1 MTVKPSK
8 SLKPL
13 CHPYR
18 LCAGV
23 LAVGM
28 TMQEAASAQT
38 SVTRS
43 VPDNYSCYNTEA
55 VAIDDWSTVDMAA
68 FSQAT
73 KQVGAQT
80 LRLPGGDAANYW
92 NWEFTRSDGSQ
103 DGGVWEWYGAGPD
116 FPLRPT
122 LSTLSPADA
131 AQAFP
136 FFFLQ
141 PLPPSLQFQ
150 TETRATLANVKPLV
164 TNTGAD
170 TIWVMNM
177 LSSTL
182 DKEMNHLKDAI
193 ALGMSVNRIELG
205 NELYLPLPN
214 YTINVAD
221 GSPLPEVGAMPTPES
236 YAARAKTWAQAI
248 KNDPILGK
256 AANPNL
262 QIAITGVAD
271 SNSSDARISGW
282 MSALEA
288 PSGPDNLSAI
298 DVVDAFTI
306 HPYYTA
312 ADLGVTKADVG
323 NNARAGAIARDGIAT
338 LRGILADPG
347 INTPALQN
355 KKMWVTEH
363 NILETDEVVL
373 GNSWVG
379 ALMLDLH
386 GQEFLKDVRTQV
398 SCAHVLTGNPQW
410 QAIANEQGTVV
421 DPAKRGIEDQPFSDI
436 AQPFSPTTNGLVLG
450 ESANVFTEGTA
461 TLLHSG
467 AASIA
472 WRVENDTADKIS
484 AINANDIA
492 ELLELPADK
501 IWKVLTFSSDPW
513 ATATSKTDL
522 ITTIQLIKGG
532 TTIALSP
539 FSKIIATAEPTDM
552 ETVPEPA
559 AGLGF
564 GLVAAGLMLSR
575 RRRGETASA
584 QFSKTTD
591 SKAA

>member
-1 MTVKPSK
+1 VKPSK
-8 SLKPL
+8 NLKPL

-18 LCAGV
+18 LCAGA

-28 TMQEAASAQT
+28 SLQEAASAQT
-38 SVTRS
+38 TLTRD

-68 FSQAT
+68 FSKAT

-80 LRLPGGDAANYW
+80 LRLPGGDTANYW
-92 NWEFTRSDGSQ
+92 NWEFTRSDGST
-103 DGGVWEWYGAGPD
+103 DGGVWEWYGAAPD

-122 LSTLSPADA
+122 LDTLPPGQEF
-131 AQAFP
+131 QAFP
-136 FFFLQ
+136 FFLPQ
-141 PLPPSLQFQ
+141 QLPPSLQFQ

-177 LSSTL
+177 LTSTL
-182 DKEMNHLKDAI
+182 DKEINHLKEAV
-193 ALGMSVNRIELG
+193 ALGMPVNRIELG

-214 YTINVAD
+214 YTINVTD
-221 GSPLPEVGAMPTPES
+221 GSPQPEVGALPTPES
-236 YAARAKTWAQAI
+236 YAARAKAWAQAI

-262 QIAITGVAD
+262 QIAVTGVAD

-282 MSALEA
+282 MSALQA
-288 PSGPDNLSAI
+288 RSGPDNLSAI

-306 HPYYTA
+306 HPYYRA

-323 NNARAGAIARDGIAT
+323 NNARAGAIARDGIAA

-379 ALMLDLH
+379 ALMLDMH
-386 GQEFLKDVRTQV
+386 GQEFLKDARTQV

-410 QAIANEQGTVV
+410 QVIANEKGTVI
-421 DPAKRGIEDQPFSDI
+421 DPTKRGLEDQPFSDI
-436 AQPFSPTTNGLVLG
+436 AQPFSTTANGLVLG
-450 ESANVFTEGTA
+450 ESADVFTEGTA

-472 WRVENDTADKIS
+472 WRVENSTADKIS
-484 AINANDIA
+484 AINANDIG
-492 ELLELPADK
+492 ELLKLPADK
-501 IWKVLTFSSDPW
+501 LWKVLTLTSDPW
-513 ATATSKTDL
+513 ATVTGKADL
-522 ITTIQLIKGG
+522 TTTVQLIKGG
-532 TTIALSP
+532 QTISLSP
-539 FSKIIATAEPTDM
+539 FSKVIATAEGSQS
-552 ETVPEPA
+552 VPEPA
-559 AGLGF
+559 TGIGC

-575 RRRGETASA
+575 RRRGGPAEP
-584 QFSKTTD
+584 QFSNASE